1 MGPVTWGDWAEREV
15 QGWEGEEARLLQTQ
29 SDRLVPGA
37 DRREERDKGQDNFGG
52 ERRAVGRVCGQVTG
66 SSQRKIFNLRFGTEI
81 FLKAILLIKPF

>member
-37 DRREERDKGQDNFGG
+37 DRREERNKGQDNFGG

-66 SSQRKIFNLRFGTEI
+66 SSQRKNIQLEIWNRNFPQSNTFN
-81 FLKAILLIKPF
+81 